1 MEPPDP
7 PAGREPPATL
17 EALRAQLDP
26 PAASGGRARLGRRAR
41 GVLEGMLAAP
51 QQAAV
56 ASIGELAGAFD
67 VHASTLTRLAQTL
80 GYRGFGE
87 LQAVFRRHVAQ
98 TGHFYSDQASRLRA
112 VSAPEQRGL
121 DLMARVARDEQANL
135 RAMLDQL
142 EASALDGA
150 ASRLAGAGQV
160 RVLGLRQSHAIAGYL
175 GYALGLLRGGVQTVN
190 AADGIAHGVA
200 GLGSDDVL
208 VAIGFA
214 PYTRVTVTA
223 AEVVRR
229 RGVPLIAITDSY
241 AAPLARHAT
250 HVFVAPAG
258 GHFFSNSM
266 AAALVLVEGLLAVTA
281 QRLGD
286 EAVRALELRESL
298 IRDLGVEL

>member
-1 MEPPDP
+1 MTEHPDR
-7 PAGREPPATL
+7 PARREPPATL
-17 EALRAQLDP
+17 EALRAELATP
-26 PAASGGRARLGRRAR
+26 PGAGRRRIGRRAR
-41 GVLEGMLAAP
+41 TVLEGMLAAP

-56 ASIGELAGAFD
+56 ATIGELADAFG
-67 VHASTLTRLAQTL
+67 VHASTLTRLAQAL

-112 VSAPEQRGL
+112 VSAPEQHGL
-121 DLMARVARDEQANL
+121 DLIARVARDEQANL

-142 EASALDGA
+142 EAAALDGA
-150 ASRLAGAGQV
+150 VTLLARAGQV
-160 RVLGLRQSHAIAGYL
+160 RALGLRQSYAIAGYL
-175 GYALGLLRGGVQTVN
+175 GYALGLLRGGVQTV
-190 AADGIAHGVA
+190 DGTSGIAQGVA
-200 GLGSDDVL
+200 GLGAGDVL

-214 PYTRVTVTA
+214 PYTRASVRA
-223 AEVVRR
+223 AEVMHG

-241 AAPLARHAT
+241 ASPLARHAT

-286 EAVRALELRESL
+286 EAVAALELREAL